1 MSEYV
6 KAPTGESSED
16 KKQILPSPSSSSLSS
31 KVSDLKKK
39 VTTSL
44 KEKNPSSSLSS
55 IATSTMKK
63 GNMSK
68 KKKKSDI
75 DEFAAAHSYDQS
87 LLFETNDPE
96 KEKKQSSLDLSPND
110 IESQDEYK
118 PPSIPQDQNDN
129 KQIEQEQQN
138 VEEKI
143 RNECAF
149 FYSDADDFEAKA
161 HNTGYKNNIHT
172 PDDSDNEKRG
182 MSHHS
187 HKLSLNTSSLQEGG
201 VEEGGGMQY
210 YAYSPSPPSK
220 QTQSSQEPLQTNLT
234 NSSLYQQRN
243 DYNRVQIYLPTDN
256 VRLLM
261 DPQLESGILL
271 MVKDGRNN
279 SSDNSDNRSAYS
291 LYSQVATQNP
301 LYQQIHQKEQ
311 LDPPPSYVLTVD
323 DDLYK
328 RVVKEISHSSFPFG
342 LYFCWSDSSE
352 KVHIYVAIGILSVIF
367 LLFFVSTM
375 IWPYD

>member
-6 KAPTGESSED
+6 KAPTGESPEN
-16 KKQILPSPSSSSLSS
+16 KTQKLPSPSSSSLSS

-68 KKKKSDI
+68 KKKKLDI

-129 KQIEQEQQN
+129 EQLEQEQQN

-149 FYSDADDFEAKA
+149 FYSDADDFEAKT
-161 HNTGYKNNIHT
+161 HKTVHKNNIHT
-172 PDDSDNEKRG
+172 PDDSENEERG
-182 MSHHS
+182 MS
-187 HKLSLNTSSLQEGG
+187 HKLSLNTNSLQEG

-220 QTQSSQEPLQTNLT
+220 QTQSSQEPLQTNLS
-234 NSSLYQQRN
+234 NSSLYQQRT

-311 LDPPPSYVLTVD
+311 LEPPSYVLTVD

-328 RVVKEISHSSFPFG
+328 RVVQEISHSSFPFG
-342 LYFCWSDSSE
+342 LYFCWSESSK
-352 KVHIYVAIGILSVIF
+352 KVHIHVAIGILSVIF
-367 LLFFVSTM
+367 LLVFVSTM